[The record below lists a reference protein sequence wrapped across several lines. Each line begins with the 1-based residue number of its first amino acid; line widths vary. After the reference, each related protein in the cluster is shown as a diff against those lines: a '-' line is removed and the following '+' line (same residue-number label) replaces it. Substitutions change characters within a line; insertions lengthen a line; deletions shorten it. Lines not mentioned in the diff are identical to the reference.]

1 MTKRQQF
8 PIGHSINMAIQD
20 IDPYPI
26 FDRLLID
33 EPVSWADEIDMWY
46 VTRRDDVLR
55 VLSDTDTFTVVS
67 DKSLMRQAMGYNML
81 TTDGVEQTRLR
92 RPFASSF
99 APRSIRQYTEPFIAQ
114 LAGELTDEFSDFGEV
129 DIKTEFADII
139 AIKVV
144 VDSLGLEIN
153 DYTKVR
159 QWVSDFSNVMSNFS
173 HDPAVIK
180 RGEQSFSQFAHYVQ
194 SHLDAVRIN
203 PNHSILSHLATQRRH
218 HLTDSEIIDSIR
230 VIIFG
235 GVETTSAL
243 IMNTLYCLLSHPEQY
258 QQVRTNPDEL
268 LPNAVEESLR
278 YESPVQTCTRHVL
291 KDVEIA
297 GVRLKKGDTLQ
308 CMLGASNRDPL
319 YFDNPNQF
327 DIHRHNARD
336 HLAFANGKHFCI
348 GAGLARMEAIISLK
362 VLIERCSNLRLLYPD
377 RDKPRGYEFRS
388 SPQLSVRII

>member
-8 PIGHSINMAIQD
+8 PIGHSINMAVQD

-26 FDRLLID
+26 FDRLLLD
-33 EPVSWADEIDMWY
+33 EPVSWVDEIDMWY
-46 VTRRDDVLR
+46 VTRREDVLR
-55 VLSDTDTFTVVS
+55 ILSDTDVFTVVS

-81 TTDGVEQTRLR
+81 TTDGAEQARLR
-92 RPFASSF
+92 RPFSSSF
-99 APRSIRQYTEPFIAQ
+99 APRSIRQRTEPFIAQ
-114 LAGELTDEFSDFGEV
+114 LAHELIDTFSDFDEV
-129 DIKTEFADII
+129 GIKTEFADII
-139 AIKVV
+139 SIKVV
-144 VDSLGLEIN
+144 IDSLGLEVN

-159 QWVSDFSNVMSNFS
+159 QWVSDFRDVMSNFS
-173 HDPAVIK
+173 QDPDIIK
-180 RGEQSFSQFAHYVQ
+180 RGEQSFSQFSHYVQ

-203 PNHSILSHLATQRRH
+203 PNHSILSHLATQTEY
-218 HLTDSEIIDSIR
+218 HLTDSEIIDAIR

-243 IMNTLYCLLSHPEQY
+243 ITNTLYCLLSHPEQY
-258 QQVRTNPDEL
+258 EEIRQNPDEL

-291 KDVEIA
+291 KDVDIA

-308 CMLGASNRDPL
+308 CMLGASNRDPS

-327 DIHRHNARD
+327 DVHRKNARD

-348 GAGLARMEAIISLK
+348 GAGLARMEAIISLQ
-362 VLIERCSNLRLLYPD
+362 VLMERFPNLRLLYPD

-388 SPQLSVRII
+388 SHRLSVKTT